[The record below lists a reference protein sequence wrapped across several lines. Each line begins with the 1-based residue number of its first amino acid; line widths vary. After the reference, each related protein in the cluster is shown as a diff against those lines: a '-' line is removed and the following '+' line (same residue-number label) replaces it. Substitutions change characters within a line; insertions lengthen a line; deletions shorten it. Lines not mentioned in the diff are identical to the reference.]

1 MEPPLPFLFFYF
13 LFSLSLLLFSWIL
26 LKALVENLLRLA
38 LALAL
43 ARGNGEGNKRVDYL
57 AAVSRITVSLH
68 RALYRIPLHVACL
81 QMGCSQG

>member
-26 LKALVENLLRLA
+26 LKALVENLLR